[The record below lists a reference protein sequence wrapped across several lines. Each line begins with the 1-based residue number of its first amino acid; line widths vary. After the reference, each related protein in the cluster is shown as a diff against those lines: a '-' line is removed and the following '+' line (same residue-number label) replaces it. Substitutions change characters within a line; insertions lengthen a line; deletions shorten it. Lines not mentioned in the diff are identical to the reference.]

1 MEERLH
7 LMIKKIPHLFLIV
20 LILTLIFP
28 QPAQADILGAID
40 FLDHLTES
48 LEDITQPLMYQFIR
62 LIIIYAVSAVSL
74 GVSSLLL
81 QHSINSQ
88 EAWLT
93 ALKPMIESGWS
104 FTSGLAN
111 MILVLVFL
119 IIALAYILKIE
130 TFQAKKALPQL
141 IIVAFLLNFS
151 WLFVRMMFDL
161 SQIFYNTVLIDQ
173 SIFLTVMDVFITE
186 IVKGVLSICAI
197 LIGIIAAWSIPMAHP
212 FAQIAS
218 TALFASFF
226 LPQFISVF
234 FQIFCALSLTSI
246 FIIFTFLFVSRV
258 FIISILAILAPLAF
272 VFLILP
278 QTKKW
283 WDEWLKNLT
292 EWLVLGIFF
301 LFFLILGFKS
311 LGLLVPKITDVPSML
326 VHGVPWLDITGYLF
340 YHLAIFVYMTVL
352 LYIGKK
358 YVPTLSGEL
367 IAQGKALGGFILTR
381 GMKPLG
387 RAMWK
392 QAGRG
397 WRQHLEER
405 PEALERWTKWGMG
418 EAPGKGKYLPVGIQR
433 WVGRALGPAL
443 IEARKADIAKTE
455 DGAEKI
461 KTPDLLESKFLSAKT
476 DEERIGYLSAA
487 IKKGGPF
494 KKAFEKKYADQ
505 AILLATKAYEMQ
517 AIPEA
522 ERIAMAFLHMKEKPE
537 EREVML
543 KNIGFK
549 FENDAEKEKYHGSL
563 TEKMLREAKVKDI
576 PIFDKS
582 LWGKKGIQEIT
593 HNFWTGE
600 KVGFAGREFHEDF
613 LAPFQAM
620 VSEKENEDPE
630 WYAKNNPSLYR
641 YLTGSAA
648 QNLGV
653 GLTARPITKKRLGE
667 IAKLRTAERKL
678 DEINSKIL
686 TEQPAIAEYLTTQ
699 KEVNQA
705 QKEIKRAEKEIEGIR
720 TTIMTEIEKHEV
732 PEETIKKE
740 RGQAI
745 KEARRKMNNL
755 KKTIGAAE
763 KEQEERKKI
772 IETTP
777 ELKKTWQEIEG
788 LQKEIKGLKE
798 SQPKKEPTKRETE
811 EQIRK
816 RIREE
821 RPPAGLV

>member
-1 MEERLH
+1 MK
-7 LMIKKIPHLFLIV
+7 IKFKY
-20 LILTLIFP
+20 LILTVLFLSLIFP
-28 QPAQADILGAID
+28 KPAQADIFGVIN
-40 FLDHLTES
+40 FLDHMTES
-48 LEDITQPLMYQFIR
+48 EEDITQPIMYAMIGFIIFYGAS
-62 LIIIYAVSAVSL
+62 IISL
-74 GVSSLLL
+74 GVSSTLL
-81 QHSINSQ
+81 QYSVNSQ

-104 FTSGLAN
+104 FTSGVAN
-111 MILVLVFL
+111 MVLVLIFL
-119 IIALAYILKIE
+119 IIAFAYILKLE
-130 TFQAKKALPQL
+130 TFEAKKALPRL
-141 IIVAFLLNFS
+141 IIVALLLNFS

-161 SQIFYNTVLIDQ
+161 SQIVYNTFLVGNENT
-173 SIFLTVMDVFITE
+173 FLTVMNVFVGGAVSSFLVIITLLGAI
-186 IVKGVLSICAI
+186 IV
-197 LIGIIAAWSIPMAHP
+197 AWAVPLAHG
-212 FAQIAS
+212 FAQIAF
-218 TALFASFF
+218 TAVFGAFF
-226 LPQFISVF
+226 LPQIISIL
-234 FQIFCALSLTSI
+234 FQTFCLFSI
-246 FIIFTFLFVSRV
+246 SSILVIFTFLFLSRV
-258 FIISILAILAPLAF
+258 FMVSILTILAPLAF

-283 WDEWLKNLT
+283 WDEWLKHLT

-301 LFFLILGFKS
+301 LFFLTLGFKS
-311 LGLLVPKITDVPSML
+311 LGLLAPKIAGGAFPVPLPLISW
-326 VHGVPWLDITGYLF
+326 VQITEYIF
-340 YHLAIFVYMTVL
+340 YYLAIFVYMTVL

-505 AILLATKAYEMQ
+505 AILLATKAYEIQ

-745 KEARRKMNNL
+745 KEARRKMSNL

-788 LQKEIKGLKE
+788 LQKEIKGLKK
-798 SQPKKEPTKRETE
+798 PIKRETE